1 MPYYKDKDDDIRE
14 VSELLKEYKND
25 LSDLKTVADKEGYI
39 ESNEEQLEKLNYD
52 FDNDEK

>member
-39 ESNEEQLEKLNYD
+39 ESSEEQLEKLNYD
-52 FDNDEK
+52 FDNNEK